1 MLNAPFTEDFSGTV
15 TSAERLQGMWRD
27 ERGQSFI
34 MVALMLTMLLGFVGV
49 VIDIG
54 WYEVNLIRVQRA
66 ADAAA
71 LAGVVYLPG
80 NLAGG
85 VAAARAESS
94 KNGFTDGTPGVS
106 VTATQDPGNSKV
118 MLTQVTAPVPT
129 FFARLFGVASFT
141 ASRRAKAEFILPVP
155 MGSPQDYYGIYQLCQ
170 SGGACVAVHAAP
182 TAGAGPVLASQGFW
196 GAVITKGG
204 QRSNGDAYSPA
215 FNGGASPNVSYDPNG
230 YSYIVEF
237 GPGTA
242 NGEVWLFDPAFCAVG
257 HGGSGSYL
265 GTGDHWIGNGGI
277 PVTTEFR
284 LWDLNGTPYSTSDDV
299 LIDSRTFASQDQVD
313 KGATYRGDQKYSD
326 GGYNGSG
333 SSDCAG
339 DPAHNNWVRI
349 GNLVPLAEGQ
359 YRLQVTTS
367 SPGNDA
373 TSAENMFGIQ
383 VKSNTGVGGRVYGQS
398 RMAAYANVNAGASLF
413 YLAEVPAVHAGK
425 TLEIKLFDPGD
436 VGGTATLRIK
446 KPTPTGYVNAT
457 FSYTASGGA
466 GSQSGSNVTSLL
478 TANAGA
484 SQYQNAWVT
493 ITIPLPANYGVGG
506 LTPPGETEPGWWK
519 IEYTITSAGNDTT
532 TWEVNIRGN
541 PVHLVIP

>member
-1 MLNAPFTEDFSGTV
+1 MGT
-15 TSAERLQGMWRD
+15 SHRD

-34 MVALMLTMLLGFVGV
+34 MVALMLTMLLGFVGI
-49 VIDIG
+49 VIDVG

-80 NLAGG
+80 NLGAGRT
-85 VAAARAESS
+85 AAKAEAS
-94 KNGFTDGTPGVS
+94 KNGYTDGAPGIT
-106 VTATQDPGNSKV
+106 VTADQDPINDKI
-118 MLTQVTAPVPT
+118 MLTQVTAPVQT
-129 FFARLFGVASFT
+129 YFARLFGVPSIT
-141 ASRRAKAEFILPVP
+141 ASRRARAEFILPVP

-170 SGGACVAVHAAP
+170 SGGGCDAVHQAP
-182 TAGAGPVLASQGFW
+182 DATSGPPLASQGFW

-204 QRSNGDAYSPA
+204 QHSNGDAYSPA
-215 FNGGASPNVSYDPNG
+215 FDGGASPNVQYDANG

-242 NGEVWLFDPAFCAVG
+242 NGEVWLFDPVFCAVG
-257 HGGSGSYL
+257 HGSSSYL
-265 GTGDHWIGNGGI
+265 GTGDHWIGTGGT

-284 LWDLNGTPYSTSDDV
+284 LWDINSTPYSTSDDI
-299 LIDSRTFASQDQVD
+299 LIASQAFLAENQVD
-313 KGATYRGDQKYSD
+313 KGGTYQGDRRYSD
-326 GGYNGSG
+326 GGYNGAG
-333 SSDCAG
+333 SSDCQSN
-339 DPAHNNWVRI
+339 PYHNGWFRL
-349 GNLVPLAEGQ
+349 GTTPLGEGT

-367 SPGNDA
+367 SPTNDG

-383 VKSNTGVGGRVYGQS
+383 VKSNIGLGGRVYGQS

-413 YLAEVPAVHAGK
+413 YLAQISAVHAGK
-425 TLEIKLFDPGD
+425 TLEIRLFDPGD

-457 FSYTASGGA
+457 FNYTANGGA
-466 GSQSGSNVTSLL
+466 GSRSGTGVSSLL

-493 ITIPLPANYGVGG
+493 ITIPLPASYGVGG